1 MDTLTLN
8 SYIRDLISG
17 LQDTENYDRHY
28 LALITAAPLIRRKAD
43 FGSEVKDRCEELG
56 SIFVSLP
63 DTFELDDFDELRL
76 QAMIAILIAQ
86 PKQMGPWYAHTF
98 FSGDYSISQRASV
111 LTTLGLG
118 ARELAGFSN
127 GDEEA
132 EKPFPTKTLP
142 ERLHKL
148 YSDSSPINAVANQL
162 EQTMLRP
169 AAAAATTKKKRTK
182 IIRNDLA
189 RMVAE
194 SFFFPL
200 TGRWQMH
207 GQAK

>member
-28 LALITAAPLIRRKAD
+28 LALTTAAPLIRRKAD
-43 FGSEVKDRCEELG
+43 FGSEVKDRCEELA

-63 DTFELDDFDELRL
+63 DTFELDNFDELCL
-76 QAMIAILIAQ
+76 QAMIAILIAR

-118 ARELAGFSN
+118 ARELAGFN
-127 GDEEA
+127 REEQA
-132 EKPFPTKTLP
+132 EKSFPTKTLP

-148 YSDSSPINAVANQL
+148 YSDSSPITTVAQQL

-169 AAAAATTKKKRTK
+169 TATTKKKRTK